1 MAPLKQRKSFFK
13 PLMKLIKKYFNNLVS
28 PEENFLSPVIGLKR
42 SILISWPFYIFAK
55 IVLLIFVA
63 LFLNQFIGY
72 MSALPQETLGLIS
85 KFLDYGSIFRMFF
98 ITSFL
103 GIIFFPLIILF
114 EYYFWKVLLKWL
126 LKMTGRVTTDD
137 NLKLI
142 ITSSFSSYIFLVFP
156 FIGHSMKTLAQ
167 LYLLTRA
174 LGKTQNIS
182 ILLSAFIVC
191 FPIIIQFGLFLS
203 MLLALTVTNI

>member
-1 MAPLKQRKSFFK
+1 
-13 PLMKLIKKYFNNLVS
+13 MKLIKKYFNNLVS

-191 FPIIIQFGLFLS
+191 FPILFNL
-203 MLLALTVTNI
+203 VFFFQCC